1 MILRRSV
8 SLLTLAMALGSCGS
22 GSPSGVDDPTA
33 TMRVLFIGNSLTY
46 ANDLPYLV
54 KTLADSAGVEKMY
67 VETIAVPNYSLEDH
81 WNGPDARRAIAAGR
95 WRYVILQQG
104 PSALAESRVLLLDYA
119 NRFAGEIRKS
129 GARPA
134 LYMVWPSLLRSGDF
148 DRVSESYRLAAEAVD
163 GALFPAGEVWRAAW
177 RHDPDLTL
185 YSPDGLHPSATGSYA
200 AALAIFAGI
209 YDRSPVGLPG
219 RLGSALVVAPA
230 VAALLQGAAAEAR
243 ERFGRP

>member
-1 MILRRSV
+1 MILHRSGL
-8 SLLTLAMALGSCGS
+8 LLTLAMALGSCGS

-33 TMRVLFIGNSLTY
+33 TLRVLFIGNSLTY
-46 ANDLPYLV
+46 ANDLPDLV

-81 WNGPDARRAIAAGR
+81 WNGPDARRVIASGR
-95 WRYVILQQG
+95 WRYVVLQQG

-119 NRFAGEIRKS
+119 NRFAGEIRKA

-134 LYMVWPSLLRSGDF
+134 LYMVWPSLSRSGDF

-177 RHDPDLTL
+177 RRDPNLTL
-185 YSPDGLHPSATGSYA
+185 YSSDGLHPGAAGSYA

-209 YDRSPVGLPG
+209 YDRSPVGLPA

-230 VAALLQGAAAEAR
+230 VAALLQDAAAEAR